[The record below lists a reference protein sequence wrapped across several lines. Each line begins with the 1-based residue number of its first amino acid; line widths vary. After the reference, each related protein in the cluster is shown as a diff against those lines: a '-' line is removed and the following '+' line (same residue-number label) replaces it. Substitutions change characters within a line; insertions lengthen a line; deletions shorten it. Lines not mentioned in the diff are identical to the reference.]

1 MANYDVI
8 YSHSIEMTDLA
19 VAYIEEEEVE
29 PLEIEAFY
37 SESGEYI
44 VKVLLC
50 TGGPT
55 VEATYESRYD
65 SLTVE
70 AVYYGANERAAIRQ
84 GRRDNSPLKDLCIAY
99 ATL

>member
-1 MANYDVI
+1 MANYDVT
-8 YSHSIEMTDLA
+8 YSRSIEMTDLA

-50 TGGPT
+50 TGG
-55 VEATYESRYD
+55 AR
-65 SLTVE
+65 L
-70 AVYYGANERAAIRQ
+70 
-84 GRRDNSPLKDLCIAY
+84 
-99 ATL
+99 